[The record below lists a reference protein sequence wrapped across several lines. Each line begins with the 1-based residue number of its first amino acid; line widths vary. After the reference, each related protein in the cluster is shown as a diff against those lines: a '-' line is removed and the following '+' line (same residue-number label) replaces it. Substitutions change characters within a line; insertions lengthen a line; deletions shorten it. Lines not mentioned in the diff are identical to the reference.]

1 MLSSFRIFEV
11 SLYAVVNFLPYLI
24 FASYIFYNRSRFS
37 KRITIISGLIT
48 ILVQIGTRFW
58 GAASNDGNT
67 INIILIRL
75 IIYILIAAVAVDVHI
90 GKILFTILIFSN
102 ISSFIKIA
110 ASAIRELPWA
120 EEVHLLYC
128 WHSSVIIIALHLVA
142 TLPFVLA
149 TTKHFKTM
157 INNKVSEYAWSYY
170 WIAPAIFYM
179 MWQFLL
185 YGSEQHYTEVI
196 NDLGNVL
203 FLLIMNIGALLVYY
217 IIIRLNNEFSK
228 NLELERQR
236 HYRDIEQLEYQLLEE
251 RIEDARRARH
261 DMRHHIIIMSEY
273 LEAKEYDQLQTYL
286 SDYQKSLPSDRA
298 IVFCPHRTINS
309 IFLHFAHLAQEHEI
323 DFQVQLSIPKNLS
336 ISAMSS
342 RKTLRDN
349 LFPQKKAVLDLACN
363 LRSIL

>member
-1 MLSSFRIFEV
+1 M
-11 SLYAVVNFLPYLI
+11 
-24 FASYIFYNRSRFS
+24 
-37 KRITIISGLIT
+37 
-48 ILVQIGTRFW
+48 
-58 GAASNDGNT
+58 
-67 INIILIRL
+67 
-75 IIYILIAAVAVDVHI
+75 
-90 GKILFTILIFSN
+90 
-102 ISSFIKIA
+102 
-110 ASAIRELPWA
+110 
-120 EEVHLLYC
+120 
-128 WHSSVIIIALHLVA
+128 
-142 TLPFVLA
+142 
-149 TTKHFKTM
+149 
-157 INNKVSEYAWSYY
+157 
-170 WIAPAIFYM
+170 
-179 MWQFLL
+179 
-185 YGSEQHYTEVI
+185 
-196 NDLGNVL
+196 
-203 FLLIMNIGALLVYY
+203 VYY

-323 DFQVQLSIPKNLS
+323 DFQMQLSIPKNLS